1 MITYAKK
8 ERARYWPISPEL
20 MAQYNDGSHTK
31 NQFGRLYWKNKN
43 REWHRDLDKPTVID
57 ADGGLEWCQNGL
69 RHRDDDKPAFIGA
82 DGTLEWWQNGLQHR
96 FSGPAVIWA
105 NNHLD
110 WYINDENITCEVNAW
125 LNGKRWRGT
134 PLQIFEFQLRFG

>member
-69 RHRDDDKPAFIGA
+69 RHRSRDLPAYIGR
-82 DGTLEWWQNGLQHR
+82 DGALQWYQHNQCHR
-96 FSGPAVIWA
+96 FGGPAVIYP
-105 NNHLD
+105 NDKLEF
-110 WYINDENITCEVNAW
+110 WY
-125 LNGKRWRGT
+125 WRGEKI
-134 PLQIFEFQLRFG
+134 PVRSQSEFIEYLTLHRLIESEAL